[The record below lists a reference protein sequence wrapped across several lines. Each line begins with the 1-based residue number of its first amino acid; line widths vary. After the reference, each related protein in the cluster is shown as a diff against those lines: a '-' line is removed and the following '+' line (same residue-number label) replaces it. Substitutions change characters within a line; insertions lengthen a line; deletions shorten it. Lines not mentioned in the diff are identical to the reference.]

1 MTNIDKLKEKLS
13 AQKLRNEI
21 AGAYNMYQ
29 SKEAQDN
36 FNNEMVKKTWQ
47 YQKIYK
53 FETKPKKGNEFW
65 DVEADA
71 FKHTFGSAILY
82 FRYGDWGSTVAGIRH
97 ESQTK
102 NNPKDEW
109 NMDSWNNDQ
118 GRKIA
123 KEIIKEYGKDFY
135 DKNPEKCEKIIAAK
149 TMVKMRNGELINHPD
164 DKRKFQGVLE
174 RLDRIRTEIRDSLD
188 KKGKPTGQAAPIS
201 NSVKTVSSPKID
213 SPKTPS
219 QNFSDMIRQKYKTQQ
234 AKSNEKFNQ
243 IFKWHS
249 SGQNTGNGHWVTMN
263 GAHVFIEDK

>member
-1 MTNIDKLKEKLS
+1 
-13 AQKLRNEI
+13 
-21 AGAYNMYQ
+21 
-29 SKEAQDN
+29 
-36 FNNEMVKKTWQ
+36 MVRKTWK

-53 FETKPKKGNEFW
+53 FETKPEKGHEFW

-82 FRYGDWGSTVAGIRH
+82 FRYGDWGSTLAGMYH

-102 NNPKDEW
+102 NNPEDEW

-135 DKNPEKCEKIIAAK
+135 DKNPEKCEQIIAAK
-149 TMVKMRNGELINHPD
+149 TVVKMRNGELINHPD

-188 KKGKPTGQAAPIS
+188 KKGKPTGQAAPVS
-201 NSVKTVSSPKID
+201 NSAKSGTLTATFTKPD
-213 SPKTPS
+213 TPKTPR

-249 SGQNTGNGHWVTMN
+249 TTPNSENGHWVTMN